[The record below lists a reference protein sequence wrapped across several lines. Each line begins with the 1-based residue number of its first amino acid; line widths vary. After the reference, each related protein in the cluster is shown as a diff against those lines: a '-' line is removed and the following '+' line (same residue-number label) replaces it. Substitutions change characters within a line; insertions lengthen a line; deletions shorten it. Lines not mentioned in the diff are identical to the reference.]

1 YKYDTDKTLTQLQLI
16 GENNQYIGVINW
28 FAVHPTSM
36 NNTNKLVTSDNVGYA
51 SILLEK
57 ELNPEATIGK
67 GKIVACFASSN
78 LGDSSPNTN
87 GPKCEY
93 SGMPC
98 DILTSSCP
106 PSEGACFATGPGKN
120 QFESCKII
128 ATKLFEG
135 AKRLIDK
142 RAGREITGHVKYV
155 HQFIDM
161 STAQVQFFNLTK
173 NASETV
179 SGCSPAMGYSFAAGT
194 TDGPGVMDFTQGT
207 TTDNPLWNAVRNF
220 LAPPTEADI
229 ICQAPKPILLATG
242 RVN

>member
-1 YKYDTDKTLTQLQLI
+1 MI

-57 ELNPEATIGK
+57 ELNRDAMIGHGKVVAT
-67 GKIVACFASSN
+67 FASSN

-87 GPKCEY
+87 GPKCEF

-106 PSEGACFATGPGKN
+106 PSEGACFASGPGKD

-135 AKRLIDK
+135 AMNLLERSE
-142 RAGREITGHVKYV
+142 GQEILGNVNYI

-161 STAQVQFFNLTK
+161 SIAKVKVFSQKK
-173 NASETV
+173 NAFETV
-179 SGCSPAMGYSFAAGT
+179 SLIHNKA
-194 TDGPGVMDFTQGT
+194 
-207 TTDNPLWNAVRNF
+207 
-220 LAPPTEADI
+220 
-229 ICQAPKPILLATG
+229 
-242 RVN
+242 

>member
-1 YKYDTDKTLTQLQLI
+1 YKYDTDKTLTQLRFISEYNQL
-16 GENNQYIGVINW
+16 IGVINW

-51 SILLEK
+51 SILMEEK
-57 ELNPEATIGK
+57 LNPGAMIGQGKVVAT
-67 GKIVACFASSN
+67 FASSN
-78 LGDSSPNTN
+78 LGDSSPNTS

-106 PSEGACFATGPGKN
+106 SSEGVCFASGPGKD

-135 AKRLIDK
+135 AMNLVRSN
-142 RAGREITGHVKYV
+142 RGQEVVGHVNYI

-161 STAQVQFFNLTK
+161 TSVKINVFNHKK
-173 NASETV
+173 N
-179 SGCSPAMGYSFAAGT
+179 
-194 TDGPGVMDFTQGT
+194 DF
-207 TTDNPLWNAVRNF
+207 
-220 LAPPTEADI
+220 EM
-229 ICQAPKPILLATG
+229 
-242 RVN
+242 